1 MAEAAAPPVVLPPKP
16 KQFAPPP
23 TSAPPPDYGEGED
36 DIYDEGA
43 EADMEEDVYD
53 IPSEIEQQE
62 MNRIGKGPAP
72 PPPPPPASPP
82 PPDRSPSP
90 FDEDIYD
97 TADLD
102 QVPESPPPGR
112 PPKVSEVI
120 HFQVL
125 DLYGPIYLL
134 VCYFPQQSPNLA
146 PAAPPIFR
154 NNKPSQSPTASPSF
168 HKNRGPLATPPPSP
182 VSPVV
187 SQAATVKSAV
197 LPQCEVALLCVVLD
211 MTLRC
216 IRDLHDS
223 ILESALCCVRDMTLH

>member
-1 MAEAAAPPVVLPPKP
+1 MDGDEFDDDIYDCVPEELKGEILDDDPEEPDEIYDVPQGKAGWSQGFLYVAELGYVVALAEPPIASAVTECTLLLSTAEMAEAAAPPVALPPKP

-43 EADMEEDVYD
+43 EADMEEVYD
-53 IPSEIEQQE
+53 NPSE
-62 MNRIGKGPAP
+62 MDRIGKAPAP

-102 QVPESPPPGR
+102 QVPASPPPGR

-120 HFQVL
+120 S
-125 DLYGPIYLL
+125 GPTPFSRIPSLIGW
-134 VCYFPQQSPNLA
+134 
-146 PAAPPIFR
+146 AA
-154 NNKPSQSPTASPSF
+154 
-168 HKNRGPLATPPPSP
+168 
-182 VSPVV
+182 
-187 SQAATVKSAV
+187 
-197 LPQCEVALLCVVLD
+197 
-211 MTLRC
+211 
-216 IRDLHDS
+216 
-223 ILESALCCVRDMTLH
+223 LELM